1 MKYADIIKDIKVNK
15 YEKIYTFYGK
25 ETYLI
30 DKLIKKFK
38 ESLNSAFI
46 DFNFSIIDGSQ
57 TSVDEII
64 SSLETIPFMD
74 DRKII
79 VIKNLEILTN
89 KKKNFTQQDE
99 EEICEYIKNTP
110 EHAILIFASY
120 SDIDKRKKFSK
131 ELGKHGILLNC
142 NKLDNNELIKWS
154 QKRFK
159 KENVQIDNS
168 TLNYFLNNLDYQNKN
183 SDKTLR
189 DVENEIIKI
198 TSFVGSGKKVSTSDV
213 DDLSSKKIENDIFK
227 LIDFIG
233 NKNGSEA
240 IKIFNDMVVKGES
253 PLMVLSM
260 ISRQF
265 KIIIQA
271 KALSSKGESENIIA
285 KSLGIHPYV
294 IKKALIQSR
303 KFDNVTIIR
312 LQNELLTADYSIKN
326 GLKKDILAL
335 EIIISKFCI

>member
-1 MKYADIIKDIKVNK
+1 MKYGDIIKDIKANK
-15 YEKIYTFYGK
+15 YQKVYTFYGK

-30 DKLIKKFK
+30 DGLIKKFK

-46 DFNFSIIDGSQ
+46 DFNFSTIDGGQ
-57 TSVDEII
+57 TSLDEII

-79 VIKNLEILTN
+79 VVKNFEILTG

-110 EHAILIFASY
+110 DHAILIFVVY

-142 NKLDNNELIKWS
+142 NKLDNNELLKWAR
-154 QKRFK
+154 KKFK
-159 KENVQIDNS
+159 DENVEIDSS

-183 SDKTLR
+183 SDKTLS
-189 DVENEIIKI
+189 DVENEIIKV
-198 TSFVGSGKKVSTSDV
+198 TSFVGSGKKASVKDV
-213 DDLSSKKIENDIFK
+213 DELSSKKIENDIFK

-233 NKNGSEA
+233 NKNASEA
-240 IKIFNDMVVKGES
+240 IKILNDMIVKGES

-265 KIIIQA
+265 KIIMQA
-271 KALSSKGESENIIA
+271 KALNRKGNPEGVIA
-285 KSLGIHPYV
+285 KSLAIHPYV
-294 IKKALIQSR
+294 IKKALIQSK
-303 KFDNVTIIR
+303 KFDNPTIIR
-312 LQNELLTADYSIKN
+312 LQNELLEADYSIKN

-335 EIIISKFCI
+335 EIIISKFCL

>member
-1 MKYADIIKDIKVNK
+1 MKYGDIIKDIKINK

-38 ESLNSAFI
+38 EGLNSAFI
-46 DFNFSIIDGSQ
+46 DFNFSTIDGSQ
-57 TSVDEII
+57 TSLDEII

-79 VIKNLEILTN
+79 VIKNFELLTN
-89 KKKNFTQQDE
+89 KKKNFTQKDE
-99 EEICEYIKNTP
+99 EEFCEYIKNTP
-110 EHAILIFASY
+110 DYSILIFVNY

-131 ELGKHGILLNC
+131 ELGKSGILLNC
-142 NKLDNNELIKWS
+142 NKLDNNELFKWA

-159 KENVQIDNS
+159 KENVEIERP
-168 TLNYFLNNLDYQNKN
+168 TLNYFLNNIDYQNKN
-183 SDKTLR
+183 SDKTLS
-189 DVENEIIKI
+189 DIENEIIKV
-198 TSFVGSGKKVSTSDV
+198 TSFVGSGKKVSISDV
-213 DDLSSKKIENDIFK
+213 DKLSSKKIENDIFK

-233 NKNGSEA
+233 NKNASEA
-240 IKIFNDMVVKGES
+240 IKILNDMIVKGES

-271 KALSSKGESENIIA
+271 KELNQKGNPEGVIS
-285 KSLGIHPYV
+285 KSLAIHPYV

-303 KFDNVTIIR
+303 KFDNNAIIK
-312 LQNELLTADYSIKN
+312 LQNELLKADYSIKN
-326 GLKKDILAL
+326 GLKRDVLAL